1 MKVDLIEY
9 LNIKVATNVKVILGE
24 HDFKKKNETFLET
37 KELNLKNII
46 VHEGYGKKEEE
57 DYLHDIALLE
67 LEEEV
72 DLSVYTPVCLP
83 SYPPKNRDNTPALT
97 IGKRRVYLIL
107 FTLWN
112 CAKLDLPVYGIS
124 KRASPEKLSLL
135 YIIIQAGAR
144 QQAG

>member
-83 SYPPKNRDNTPALT
+83 MSVKNRDNTPALA
-97 IGKRRVYLIL
+97 IGKGRFYLIL

-124 KRASPEKLSLL
+124 KRASLRNYHYYTL
-135 YIIIQAGAR
+135 
-144 QQAG
+144 

>member
-83 SYPPKNRDNTPALT
+83 SSVRNRDNTPALA

-112 CAKLDLPVYGIS
+112 CAKLNTLVYGIS
-124 KRASPEKLSLL
+124 IKTFPEN
-135 YIIIQAGAR
+135 
-144 QQAG
+144 